1 MALKYG
7 CPMCERI
14 IPLTFHHLIPRTTHD
29 KPFNRDEIVKELNTG
44 VWICRACHSGL
55 HQIFDE
61 ETLAKEYYTFDL
73 LINN

>member
-7 CPMCERI
+7 FSMCERI
-14 IPLTFHHLIPRTTHD
+14 IPSTFHLLIPRTTHD

-55 HQIFDE
+55 YQLFDE